1 MSGGQQLDNNGQ
13 TDENEAEMRTMEE
26 GGSRIEG
33 SHLHSTI
40 EKESDDEGQPLLTA
54 LYCRRM

>member
-13 TDENEAEMRTMEE
+13 TDENEAEMRNKEE
-26 GGSRIEG
+26 GGNRTEG

-40 EKESDDEGQPLLTA
+40 EKESDDEGQSLLTT